1 MIETDE
7 IAFEAFCF
15 MNMVIYYQN
24 SIKNYSKKNGAGI
37 DCNFKEFVNPKDSN
51 NNFGWRPFQIA
62 FILMNLSGIVNPK
75 HKDPEIY
82 IPENLY
88 LIGTVNMDETT
99 FPFSKKVL
107 DRANTIEFS
116 YVDLVPDFEEVQD
129 AEACEVTNDFLKS
142 EYIVLKKD
150 VDVEDQNF
158 VIKICSQLQ
167 SINEIL
173 QEANSHVGYRVRDE
187 IVFYML
193 NNKKSGLLA
202 ENEAMDNEIMQK
214 ILPRIQGSGISV
226 MGTIK
231 AFVEEYYKNYRHSPS
246 TTEIADAVGIAR
258 GTAYKYLVAM
268 NENGMIR
275 YDGQQIS
282 TEQTEK
288 VQTEFTSVA
297 LLGAVS
303 CGVPTLEE
311 EYIEEYVSLPASM
324 FGKGTFFLLRAK
336 GESMIEAGISPG
348 DLVLVRKQSEAM
360 DGDIVV
366 ALVAN
371 ENTLKRYFVDKENQK
386 IRLHPENKTMKD
398 IIVSDCKIQGVAVKV
413 IKNLE

>member
-1 MIETDE
+1 M
-7 IAFEAFCF
+7 
-15 MNMVIYYQN
+15 
-24 SIKNYSKKNGAGI
+24 
-37 DCNFKEFVNPKDSN
+37 
-51 NNFGWRPFQIA
+51 R
-62 FILMNLSGIVNPK
+62 
-75 HKDPEIY
+75 HKSTE
-82 IPENLY
+82 L
-88 LIGTVNMDETT
+88 
-99 FPFSKKVL
+99 
-107 DRANTIEFS
+107 
-116 YVDLVPDFEEVQD
+116 
-129 AEACEVTNDFLKS
+129 
-142 EYIVLKKD
+142 
-150 VDVEDQNF
+150 
-158 VIKICSQLQ
+158 
-167 SINEIL
+167 
-173 QEANSHVGYRVRDE
+173 
-187 IVFYML
+187 
-193 NNKKSGLLA
+193 
-202 ENEAMDNEIMQK
+202 
-214 ILPRIQGSGISV
+214 

-246 TTEIADAVGIAR
+246 TTEIANAVGIAR
-258 GTAYKYLVAM
+258 GTAYKYLLAM
-268 NENGMIR
+268 SDNGMIR

-371 ENTLKRYFVDKENQK
+371 ENTLKRYFVD
-386 IRLHPENKTMKD
+386 IL
-398 IIVSDCKIQGVAVKV
+398 
-413 IKNLE
+413 